1 MKVLYRV
8 LTIKEILK
16 ELVPFYIKVNLHL
29 VKRFVLDIA
38 KGYYF
43 NYAKRR
49 YTTNDFSNSLELKQ
63 ELKPNEAKNKNL
75 LRAIR
80 SIEQIQINPNEI
92 LSFWRIVGNPSK
104 KNGFTESRSLVNGKI
119 VNTIGGGLCQLSG
132 LMYYISLIAQL
143 EILERHNHSIDI
155 YDEETR
161 FTPLGSDATVAY
173 GYKDLKIRNNL
184 NCPIKFNFCIKDD
197 TIKVMIMH
205 SSVIRPNV
213 IEFKEVVS
221 DGNTIE
227 VITIINNKVC
237 NNSIYKK
244 RFFDLDN
251 YKSND

>member
-1 MKVLYRV
+1 MKFSYHVLS
-8 LTIKEILK
+8 IKEDIK
-16 ELVPFYIKVNLHL
+16 KIVPFYIKVKLKL
-29 VKRFVLDIA
+29 LKRSVRDVV

-49 YTTNDFSNSLELKQ
+49 YSTNDFSNSIALKQ
-63 ELKPNEAKNKNL
+63 ELKPNKAKNKNL
-75 LRAIR
+75 LRAIK

-119 VNTIGGGLCQLSG
+119 ENTIGGGLCQLSG

-155 YDEETR
+155 YNEETR

-184 NCPIKFNFCIKDD
+184 NCPIKFNFSIEDD
-197 TIKVMIMH
+197 TIKVMILH
-205 SSVIRPNV
+205 SSVIRHNV
-213 IEFKEVVS
+213 VQFKEVIS
-221 DGNTIE
+221 DDNVIE
-227 VITIINNKVC
+227 VITIINNQVY
-237 NNSIYKK
+237 NNSTYKK
-244 RFFDLDN
+244 
-251 YKSND
+251 YPVV

>member
-1 MKVLYRV
+1 MKFSYHVLS
-8 LTIKEILK
+8 IKEDIK
-16 ELVPFYIKVNLHL
+16 KIVPFYIKVKLQL
-29 VKRFVLDIA
+29 LKRSVRDVV

-49 YTTNDFSNSLELKQ
+49 YSTNDFSNSIALKQ
-63 ELKPNEAKNKNL
+63 ELKPNKAKNKNL
-75 LRAIR
+75 LRAIK

-197 TIKVMIMH
+197 IIKVMIMH
-205 SSVIRPNV
+205 SSVIKHNV
-213 IEFKEVVS
+213 VQFKEVIS

-227 VITIINNKVC
+227 VITIINNKVY
-237 NNSIYKK
+237 NNSIYKAVEC
-244 RFFDLDN
+244 
-251 YKSND
+251 

>member
-1 MKVLYRV
+1 MKFSYHVLS
-8 LTIKEILK
+8 IKEDIK
-16 ELVPFYIKVNLHL
+16 KIVPFYIKVKLQL
-29 VKRFVLDIA
+29 LKRSVRDVV

-49 YTTNDFSNSLELKQ
+49 YSTNDFSNSIALKQ
-63 ELKPNEAKNKNL
+63 ELKPNKAKNKNL
-75 LRAIR
+75 LRAIK

-119 VNTIGGGLCQLSG
+119 ENTIGGGLCQLSG

-155 YDEETR
+155 YNEETR

-184 NCPIKFNFCIKDD
+184 NCPIKFNFCIKY
-197 TIKVMIMH
+197 
-205 SSVIRPNV
+205 N
-213 IEFKEVVS
+213 F
-221 DGNTIE
+221 
-227 VITIINNKVC
+227 
-237 NNSIYKK
+237 IYKCLT
-244 RFFDLDN
+244 R
-251 YKSND
+251 

>member
-1 MKVLYRV
+1 MKFSYHVLS
-8 LTIKEILK
+8 IKEDIK
-16 ELVPFYIKVNLHL
+16 KIVPFYIKVKLQL
-29 VKRFVLDIA
+29 LKRSVRDVV

-49 YTTNDFSNSLELKQ
+49 YSTNDFSNSIALKQ
-63 ELKPNEAKNKNL
+63 ELKPNKAKNKNL
-75 LRAIR
+75 LRAIK

-119 VNTIGGGLCQLSG
+119 ENTIGGGLCQLSG

-155 YDEETR
+155 YNEETR

-184 NCPIKFNFCIKDD
+184 NCPIKFNFSIEDD
-197 TIKVMIMH
+197 TIKVMILH
-205 SSVIRPNV
+205 SSVIRHNV
-213 IEFKEVVS
+213 VQFKEVNS
-221 DGNTIE
+221 DGNTVE
-227 VITIINNKVC
+227 VITIINNIVY

-244 RFFDLDN
+244 RSNVEDLPII
-251 YKSND
+251 

>member
-1 MKVLYRV
+1 MKFSYHVLS
-8 LTIKEILK
+8 IKEDIK
-16 ELVPFYIKVNLHL
+16 KIVPFYIKVKLQL
-29 VKRFVLDIA
+29 LKRSVRDVV

-49 YTTNDFSNSLELKQ
+49 YSTNDFSNSIALKQ
-63 ELKPNEAKNKNL
+63 ELKPNKAKNKNL
-75 LRAIR
+75 LRAIK

-119 VNTIGGGLCQLSG
+119 ENTIGGGLCQLSG

-155 YDEETR
+155 YNEETR

-184 NCPIKFNFCIKDD
+184 NCPIKFNFSIEDD
-197 TIKVMIMH
+197 TIKVMILH
-205 SSVIRPNV
+205 SSVIRHNV
-213 IEFKEVVS
+213 VQFKEVIS
-221 DGNTIE
+221 DDNVIE
-227 VITIINNKVC
+227 VITIINNQVY
-237 NNSIYKK
+237 NNSTYKK
-244 RFFDLDN
+244 
-251 YKSND
+251 YPVV

>member
-1 MKVLYRV
+1 MKFSYHVLS
-8 LTIKEILK
+8 IKDDIK
-16 ELVPFYIKVNLHL
+16 KIVPFYIKVKLQL
-29 VKRFVLDIA
+29 LKRSVRDVV

-49 YTTNDFSNSLELKQ
+49 YSTNDFSNSIALKQ
-63 ELKPNEAKNKNL
+63 ELKPNKAKNKNL
-75 LRAIR
+75 LRAIN

-184 NCPIKFNFCIKDD
+184 NCHIKFNFCIKDD
-197 TIKVMIMH
+197 IIKVMIMH
-205 SSVIRPNV
+205 SSVIKHNV
-213 IEFKEVVS
+213 VKFKEVIS

-227 VITIINNKVC
+227 VITIINNKVY
-237 NNSIYKK
+237 NNSIYKAVEC
-244 RFFDLDN
+244 
-251 YKSND
+251 

>member
-1 MKVLYRV
+1 MKLLYHV
-8 LTIKEILK
+8 QSVKEVIKKI
-16 ELVPFYIKVNLHL
+16 VPSYIKVNIHL
-29 VKRFVLDIA
+29 LKRTVLDIT

-43 NYAKRR
+43 NFAKRK

-197 TIKVMIMH
+197 IIKVMIMH
-205 SSVIRPNV
+205 SSVIRHNV
-213 IEFKEVVS
+213 VQFKEVIS

-227 VITIINNKVC
+227 VITIINNKVY
-237 NNSIYKK
+237 NNSIYKAVEC
-244 RFFDLDN
+244 
-251 YKSND
+251 

>member
-1 MKVLYRV
+1 MKFSYHVLS
-8 LTIKEILK
+8 IKEDIK
-16 ELVPFYIKVNLHL
+16 KIVPFYIKVKLQL
-29 VKRFVLDIA
+29 LKRSVRDVV

-49 YTTNDFSNSLELKQ
+49 YSTNDFSNSIALKQ
-63 ELKPNEAKNKNL
+63 ELKPNKAKNKNL
-75 LRAIR
+75 LRAIK

-184 NCPIKFNFCIKDD
+184 NCPIKFNFSIEDD
-197 TIKVMIMH
+197 TIKVMILH
-205 SSVIRPNV
+205 SSVIRHNV
-213 IEFKEVVS
+213 VQFKEVIS
-221 DGNTIE
+221 DDNVIE
-227 VITIINNKVC
+227 VITIINNQVY
-237 NNSIYKK
+237 NNSTYKK
-244 RFFDLDN
+244 
-251 YKSND
+251 YPVV